1 MKTTD
6 FASLLSKYLLSY
18 LPCQRGASDNT
29 LASYEAAFSR
39 LLLYCEEERKLP
51 VHKITIEALSPDLI
65 EGYLNWLCEKQN
77 NSASTRNQ
85 RLSAIKAFFKFVC
98 RENPRYIYNC
108 ERILQI
114 PMKKCPTPVL
124 HYLSYEEIK
133 EMLEKPD
140 ASTPK
145 GFRDLLILCLLYDTG
160 ARVSEL
166 VDLTVGDIR
175 FGKYASIKLTGK
187 GNKSREVPLA
197 TKTADLLKIHFQKQN
212 LSGPEKH
219 TQRLFLNP
227 QGRPFTRTGITYIL
241 QKYAPAGHEKITPH
255 ILRHPNVKPKTQIFY
270 ITKTQAVKALL
281 VTSSMYSTDRDLI
294 VDMLTKKK
302 AGCVSEK
309 HIPPS
314 LICLPAAAGHG
325 SLPPCRSR
333 GRKPYDTTPPCV
345 ENGGPCL
352 PYRSPG

>member
-39 LLLYCEEERKLP
+39 LLLYCEEECKLP

-98 RENPRYIYNC
+98 RENPRYICNC

-140 ASTPK
+140 SSTPK

-175 FGKYASIKLTGK
+175 FGKYASIRLTGK
-187 GNKSREVPLA
+187 GNKSREVPLS
-197 TKTADLLKIHFQKQN
+197 TKTASLLKIHFQKQN

-255 ILRHPNVKPKTQIFY
+255 ILRHTKAMHLLQSGINIVYIRDILGHVDVKTTEIYARADTEMKR
-270 ITKTQAVKALL
+270 KALEQAYPTPVPETGAWKSDSKL
-281 VTSSMYSTDRDLI
+281 MDWL
-294 VDMLTKKK
+294 K
-302 AGCVSEK
+302 
-309 HIPPS
+309 S
-314 LICLPAAAGHG
+314 L
-325 SLPPCRSR
+325 
-333 GRKPYDTTPPCV
+333 
-345 ENGGPCL
+345 
-352 PYRSPG
+352 SP